1 MKQVRVLIAVATLA
15 AIVGLVF
22 TAGSGAQPDA
32 KNKEDIEKMV
42 DAVAKGDLDTGRK
55 LAKDLFKKNSD
66 LEELAAM
73 DLFKKKD
80 KGGWGFGAGPKE
92 TDGIEV
98 KLREI
103 ARDGITPA
111 SAKKDA
117 KLYELMAHRIIAI
130 NLAAE
135 ANTPAQDKGMAKVK
149 NWTQYAKDMQE
160 GAQALAKAKGAEEI
174 KKAATKVNNACI
186 ACHSEWRNK

>member
-32 KNKEDIEKMV
+32 KNKEVIEKMV

-117 KLYELMAHRIIAI
+117 KLYELMAQRIIAI
-130 NLAAE
+130 NLVAE
-135 ANTPAQDKGMAKVK
+135 AYTPAKDKGMAKVK